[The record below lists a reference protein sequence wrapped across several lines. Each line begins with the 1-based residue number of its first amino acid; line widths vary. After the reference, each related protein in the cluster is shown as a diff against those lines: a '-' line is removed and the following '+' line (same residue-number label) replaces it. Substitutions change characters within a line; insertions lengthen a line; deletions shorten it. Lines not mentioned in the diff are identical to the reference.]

1 MRRDGLSKVMKKRIA
16 GKILISLG
24 TVLTLLVSFLATLLF
39 FAIRWMFDTW
49 NNLSMDELIYH
60 LTTPLDGTNADLIM
74 EFMGECMAPAV
85 LVMILLMFVYLGLRG
100 KKKYYIVMAAAAI
113 IPCAVAGTE
122 VVSACDALDA
132 GNFVK
137 SKGTESTFIED
148 YYVSPAD
155 VALEFPEQERNLIYI
170 YLESMETTYADK
182 ENGGAFDENVI
193 PELTKLAQE
202 NEDFSGDDEQ
212 LNGGYSLT
220 GTTWTIAGMFAQTSG
235 LPLLT
240 SIDQNNMDT
249 QESFFS
255 GAITLGDIL
264 HEAGYNQMLM
274 IGSDATFGGRR
285 LYFTEHGNYEICD
298 YYDAIEKGR
307 IPEDYYVFWGYE
319 DQRLFANAKEE
330 LTKLAAQDQPF
341 NFTLLTVD
349 THFEDGWVC
358 EQCPDT
364 YGDNQY
370 ANVMAC
376 SSAQVAD
383 FIEWIRQQDFY
394 ENTTIVISGDHPT
407 MDKNFCEDIDS
418 EYDRKTY
425 TAYINSAVTPVSNQR
440 RIFATLDQFPTTLAA
455 MGVKIEGNRLGLG
468 TNLFSDRPTISE
480 EIGLD
485 NEDEELGKK
494 SVFMENLANIN
505 EKSELLLKR
514 WGTYPTAQ
522 FVTSVYDYSNG
533 CFYLELSDITN
544 VDIVDSVR
552 AAVWKAEDQS
562 DLVWIEMEQGEDG
575 IFRAVA
581 DASMF
586 GYEQGEYR
594 MSAYVTD
601 GDGDEYM
608 VGEVTGMLW

>member
-1 MRRDGLSKVMKKRIA
+1 MIKKA
-16 GKILISLG
+16 VCKILVSIG
-24 TVLTLLVSFLATLLF
+24 TLLTILISFLATLLF
-39 FAIRWMFDTW
+39 FAIRWMFATW
-49 NNLSMDELIYH
+49 NNLSMDELVYH
-60 LTTPLDGTNADLIM
+60 LTTPLDGADSGLVM
-74 EFMGECMAPAV
+74 EFMGECMAPALIV
-85 LVMILLMFVYLGLRG
+85 VFLLMFVYLGLRG
-100 KKKYYIVMAAAAI
+100 KKKYYIVMAIAAI
-113 IPCAVAGTE
+113 IPCVVARNE
-122 VVSACDALDA
+122 VASACDTLDA
-132 GNFVK
+132 ENFVK

-202 NEDFSGDDEQ
+202 NEDFSGTDEQ

-220 GTTWTIAGMFAQTSG
+220 GTTWTMGGLFAQTSG
-235 LPLLT
+235 LPLEI
-240 SIDQNNMDT
+240 SVQGNNMDT
-249 QESFFS
+249 QDSFFS
-255 GAITLGDIL
+255 GIITLGDIL
-264 HEAGYNQMLM
+264 DEAGYNQMLM

-285 LYFTEHGNYEICD
+285 LYFTEHGNYEMCD
-298 YYDAIEKGR
+298 YFDAIEKGR

-330 LTKLAAQDQPF
+330 LIKLASLDQPF
-341 NFTLLTVD
+341 NFTMLTVD

-358 EQCPDT
+358 ELCPDT

-376 SSAQVAD
+376 SSAQVLD

-425 TAYINSAVTPVSNQR
+425 TAYINSAVTPVNNQR
-440 RIFATLDQFPTTLAA
+440 RVFTTLDQFPTTLAA
-455 MGVKIEGNRLGLG
+455 MGVNIEGNRLGLG
-468 TNLFSDRPTISE
+468 TNLFSERPTISE

-514 WGTYPTAQ
+514 QGIYPTAQ
-522 FVTSVYDYSNG
+522 FVTSAYDYNNG
-533 CFYLELSDITN
+533 YFYLELSEISN
-544 VDIVDSVR
+544 VDIVDSVK

-562 DLVWIEMEQGEDG
+562 DQVWIDLEPGEDG
-575 IFRAVA
+575 IFRAAV
-581 DASMF
+581 DAAFF
-586 GYEQGEYR
+586 GYEQGEYH
-594 MSAYVTD
+594 MQAYVTD
-601 GDGDEYM
+601 GDGNEYM
-608 VGEVTGMLW
+608 VGEVSGMLW

>member
-1 MRRDGLSKVMKKRIA
+1 MIKKVVC
-16 GKILISLG
+16 KILVSIG
-24 TVLTLLVSFLATLLF
+24 TLLTLLITFLATLLF

-49 NNLSMDELIYH
+49 NNLSMDELVYH
-60 LTTPLDGTNADLIM
+60 LTTPLDGADSGLVM

-85 LVMILLMFVYLGLRG
+85 IVLFLLMFVYLGLRG
-100 KKKYYIVMAAAAI
+100 KKKYYIVMAIAAI
-113 IPCAVAGTE
+113 IPCVVARNE
-122 VVSACDALDA
+122 VASACDTLDA
-132 GNFVK
+132 ENFVK

-170 YLESMETTYADK
+170 YLESMETTYADQ
-182 ENGGAFDENVI
+182 ENGGAFDVNVI

-202 NEDFSGDDEQ
+202 NEDFSGTDKQ

-220 GTTWTIAGMFAQTSG
+220 GTTWTMGGLFAQTSG
-235 LPLLT
+235 LPLEI
-240 SIDQNNMDT
+240 SVQGNNMDT
-249 QESFFS
+249 QDSFFS
-255 GAITLGDIL
+255 GIITLGDIL
-264 HEAGYNQMLM
+264 NEAGYKQMLM

-285 LYFTEHGNYEICD
+285 LYFTEHGNYEMCD
-298 YYDAIEKGR
+298 YFDAIEKGR
-307 IPEDYYVFWGYE
+307 IPEDYHVFWGYE

-330 LTKLAAQDQPF
+330 LIKLASQDQPF
-341 NFTLLTVD
+341 NFTMLTVD

-358 EQCPDT
+358 ELCPDT

-383 FIEWIRQQDFY
+383 FVEWIRQQDFY

-407 MDKNFCEDIDS
+407 MDKNFCENIDS

-425 TAYINSAVTPVSNQR
+425 TAYINSAVTPVNNQR
-440 RIFATLDQFPTTLAA
+440 RVFATLDQFPTTLAA
-455 MGVKIEGNRLGLG
+455 MGVNIEGNRLGLG

-514 WGTYPTAQ
+514 QGIYPAAQ
-522 FVTSVYDYSNG
+522 FVTSAYDYNNG
-533 CFYLELSDITN
+533 YFYLELSDISN
-544 VDIVDSVR
+544 VNIVDSVR

-562 DLVWIEMEQGEDG
+562 DLVWIDLEPGEDG
-575 IFRAVA
+575 IFRAAADVA
-581 DASMF
+581 SF
-586 GYEQGEYR
+586 GYEQGEYH
-594 MSAYVTD
+594 MQAYVTD

-608 VGEVTGMLW
+608 VGEVSGMLW